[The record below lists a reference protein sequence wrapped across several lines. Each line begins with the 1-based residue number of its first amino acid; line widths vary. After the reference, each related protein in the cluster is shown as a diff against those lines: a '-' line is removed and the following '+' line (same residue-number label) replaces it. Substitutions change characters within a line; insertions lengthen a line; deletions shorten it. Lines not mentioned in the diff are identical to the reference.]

1 MGLEVS
7 YRNIKPRD
15 EIRRRSEGLYKKL
28 SRFLDPA
35 AEGSLLLG
43 VEHGNAVLELV
54 VTTRGQTFKS
64 TAEDSELRAA
74 LDGLFHTMEG
84 QLRRAKERRIDKRRQ
99 VGEDEYGSP
108 EDDLD

>member
-15 EIRRRSEGLYKKL
+15 EIRRRGEGLYKKL
-28 SRFLDPA
+28 SRFLDSA
-35 AEGSLLLG
+35 AEGSLLVG

-54 VTTRGQTFKS
+54 VTTRGQTYKS
-64 TAEDSELRAA
+64 TSEDSELRTA

-84 QLRRAKERRIDKRRQ
+84 QLRRAKERRLDRRRQ
-99 VGEDEYGSP
+99 VDDDSGSSQ
-108 EDDLD
+108 DDLV